1 MVSQQVASLPAS
13 ASARSVLA
21 DGYPS
26 ATLTPQA
33 VLGVT

>member
-13 ASARSVLA
+13 ASARS